1 MQLIAT
7 INPEQT
13 TEQESKTYQIREAVR
28 AVVTDEQNNLAILHV
43 TNHQYYK
50 LPGGGINPGE
60 NKLTA
65 LKRECLEE
73 IGCEIEITAELG
85 KIIEYRKMW
94 QLQQISY
101 CYLAKITGPK
111 GLASFTKKEL
121 ADGFQQL
128 WLPYSD
134 ALSLVSTNQALNS
147 EGKNYIVPRD
157 TLILELAKKYF

>member
-1 MQLIAT
+1 
-7 INPEQT
+7 
-13 TEQESKTYQIREAVR
+13 
-28 AVVTDEQNNLAILHV
+28 
-43 TNHQYYK
+43 
-50 LPGGGINPGE
+50 GGGINPGE

-111 GLASFTKKEL
+111 GLSNFTKKEL

-128 WLPYSD
+128 WLPYPK

>member
-28 AVVTDEQNNLAILHV
+28 AIVIDEQNNLAILHV
-43 TNHQYYK
+43 TNYQYYK

-94 QLQQISY
+94 
-101 CYLAKITGPK
+101 
-111 GLASFTKKEL
+111 
-121 ADGFQQL
+121 
-128 WLPYSD
+128 
-134 ALSLVSTNQALNS
+134 
-147 EGKNYIVPRD
+147 
-157 TLILELAKKYF
+157 